1 MAAVVEAILVA
12 VEAAAVAAEFPFCT
26 AAAAAAVGT
35 ELAYAAAAPDVEV
48 RSALELY
55 DGDGNIVG

>member
-26 AAAAAAVGT
+26 AAAAAVGT